1 MTNLGVSFQE
11 LMVWLWLSLG
21 SARFMVFCFWLDN
34 QNIRMSGGL
43 STQSYDFKPKMV
55 DINPENWG

>member
-21 SARFMVFCFWLDN
+21 SARFMVFCFWLDY

-43 STQSYDFKPKMV
+43 STQSYDSKPKMV